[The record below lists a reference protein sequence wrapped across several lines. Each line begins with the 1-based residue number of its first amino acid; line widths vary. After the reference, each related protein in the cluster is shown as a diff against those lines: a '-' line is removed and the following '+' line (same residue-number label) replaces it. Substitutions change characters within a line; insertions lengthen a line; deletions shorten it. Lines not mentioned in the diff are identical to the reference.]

1 MFDEL
6 DATLALLLNDPAMP
20 PSLAELLNADV
31 SFITPD
37 KNFPPALTH
46 STVNLFLYE
55 VKENRELRD
64 PTPIFEQV
72 GGAVIRRLPPLR
84 VDCSYIVT
92 SWSNS
97 TDNVQVFE
105 EHQLLAQAL
114 LWLSRFPSIPEKYLP
129 ADWRDPA
136 KPSYQPYPLQMF
148 AAQVDPN
155 KNAGEFWD
163 ALAVSP
169 RPAFYL
175 TVTLAMDLGLSEE
188 LALVTTRSTA
198 VRQGT
203 SGPAGEETWVQV
215 GGRVFKAPDQAVPNA
230 LIDIVDA
237 GLRAT
242 SDADGRYSF
251 IRVPPGSHMI
261 RCVAAGFEPKTQPV
275 VVPGPPENYEII
287 LTPL

>member
-6 DATLALLLNDPAMP
+6 DATLALLLNDSAMP
-20 PSLAELLNADV
+20 AALAELLNAEV

-37 KNFPPALTH
+37 KNFPPALTR

-64 PTPIFEQV
+64 PTPILEQV
-72 GGAVIRRLPPLR
+72 GGSVIRRRPPLR

-92 SWSNS
+92 TWSNS
-97 TDNVQVFE
+97 TDAVRVVE

-129 ADWRDPA
+129 ADWQDTT
-136 KPSYQPYPLQMF
+136 KQSYQPYPLQMF
-148 AAQVDPN
+148 TAQMDPN

-163 ALAVSP
+163 ALAISP

-175 TVTLAMDLGLSEE
+175 TVTIAMDLGLAEE
-188 LALVTTRSTA
+188 LTPVTTRTTA
-198 VRQGT
+198 VKPGT
-203 SGPAGEETWVQV
+203 AGQTGHDTWVQV
-215 GGRVFKAPDQAVPNA
+215 GGRVFAAPDQGIPNA
-230 LIDIVDA
+230 LIDIADA
-237 GLRAT
+237 GLRTT

-251 IRVPPGSHMI
+251 IRVPAGSHTV
-261 RCVAAGFEPKTQPV
+261 RCVATGFAPKTQPV

-287 LTPL
+287 LIPL